1 MEKITDSSVADA
13 NEQVVESK
21 PVGTL
26 AAMRDRLTDRVSSF
40 INKLKGVIKPRFRE
54 KLSTLTISQWF
65 YFAAFICLLSF
76 VDDIDETDNG
86 LYLVEIL
93 AGIGMLREFL
103 HLFHQVWQKIL
114 GKGFILV
121 LYAGTANFA
130 LAVSAIKINA
140 IAGIEPSPFI
150 FTLGFTTLIMLPFWL
165 TVATVAFFSIALICV
180 NLWILIS
187 ILLRIVRIKIKV
199 HWEDRSFVFFTMFLR
214 LILIPMVIMTLGL
227 MIKPYAEQI
236 ELFDGAAVMF
246 DADQFSPEQIEQI
259 QGASDEEVMAL
270 LKEFQTQNVEQ
281 HQLLNDKASDPDAS
295 SESNS
300 DSESESEPKSS
311 HTRYLDTMVAT
322 FIYWFEA
329 YPYSKCL
336 KLPQQRSL
344 IIDENLM
351 LLVEK
356 DKSELGYN
364 FSVQE
369 CIPRQSSHQKFN

>member
-1 MEKITDSSVADA
+1 MEKITDRSLSDA
-13 NEQVVESK
+13 NEQVVELK
-21 PVGTL
+21 PVGKL
-26 AAMRDRLTDRVSSF
+26 AALRNRLFGNISALMT
-40 INKLKGVIKPRFRE
+40 KLKIGIKPRFSE

-76 VDDIDETDNG
+76 VDEIDEKDNG
-86 LYLVEIL
+86 LYLVGIL

-214 LILIPMVIMTLGL
+214 LILIPVVIMTLGL

-236 ELFDGAAVMF
+236 ELFNSAAVML
-246 DADQFSPEQIEQI
+246 DTDQFSPEQIEQI
-259 QGASDEEVMAL
+259 ENAPEEEVFAL
-270 LKEFQTQNVEQ
+270 IKELQAENAKQQ
-281 HQLLNDKASDPDAS
+281 QLLNDKQLEPSA
-295 SESNS
+295 ESNPS
-300 DSESESEPKSS
+300 PDGESESEPQSS
-311 HTRYLDTMVAT
+311 QTRYLDTMVAT

-356 DKSELGYN
+356 DKSELGYK

-369 CIPRQSSHQKFN
+369 CIPRQYSHQQIN

>member
-1 MEKITDSSVADA
+1 MEKVTDSSLSDA

-21 PVGTL
+21 PVGIVATL
-26 AAMRDRLTDRVSSF
+26 RNKLIDRVSSLL
-40 INKLKGVIKPRFRE
+40 NKLKGRIKPRFRE
-54 KLSTLTISQWF
+54 KMSTLTISQWF

-76 VDDIDETDNG
+76 VDDIDEKDNG
-86 LYLVEIL
+86 LYLVGIL

-236 ELFDGAAVMF
+236 ELFNGAAVMF
-246 DADQFSPEQIEQI
+246 DTDKFSPEQIEQI
-259 QGASDEEVMAL
+259 SNASEQEVATL
-270 LKEFQTQNVEQ
+270 LKEFQTQNVKQ
-281 HQLLNDKASDPDAS
+281 QQLLNDGASDPS
-295 SESNS
+295 SESNP
-300 DSESESEPKSS
+300 DSEPQSEPESNR
-311 HTRYLDTMVAT
+311 TRYLDTMVAT

-356 DKSELGYN
+356 DKSELGYK

-369 CIPRQSSHQKFN
+369 CVARYENHQPAT